1 MEILGY
7 IFLILLILFGILLIL
22 FGITV
27 YKLDRLAFGGKW
39 WTEGGEE

>member
-7 IFLILLILFGILLIL
+7 IFLILLIL